1 MKKKKG
7 NETCIAEVHED
18 DEFVTLLMVDNE
30 KEFEDG
36 ELELDETSID
46 QGLAMNR
53 EHDSTPTNVNS
64 SATVVEN
71 RKFAPR
77 EDRSR
82 METDKSEEYHNR
94 SKSDEEDLTEV
105 TKKIAGE
112 TFALVKDTMEKSGIM
127 NVADMVK
134 DQLEQINKT
143 KDCKRISNAAQKG
156 EMETASVTKVYENA
170 VEDQTQARVNV
181 NDMFGNSKRI
191 SSSSEDGEGLDTSDE
206 SNFGLISQVNQINLH
221 NLINS
226 GDQSGGRLDDQVP
239 STSGQRRLIKG
250 TDGNCEKRMVKS
262 MVVLDDK
269 QHKLTPE
276 EKADKMFREA
286 EAAKARLFATPG
298 KDNELN
304 KQFHSVMVDEDY
316 LLVASHVDNATLN
329 KIIAGEY
336 VDFARLIPRDRVLQE
351 EDQHLEMIVHGGK
364 TYWVPAGDCD
374 VQSIHNFGRWEQA
387 FRVYS
392 DIYLRSHPSRSTEL
406 IQYNHIIHMTSLTY
420 TWENV
425 YSYDKDFRIHIS
437 QHPECSWG
445 IILQQAWAM
454 RLKDKISRF
463 EGQKQ
468 DYYGRRHS
476 SSPSQAS
483 TSNSESVDINT
494 ICRHYN
500 RGRCSFGHTCRYE
513 HHCLYCF
520 KFGHSISNCRKL
532 AADKSQKR
540 DGRYNRYDQDRCS
553 DHYRCDHDFRS
564 KDDECRKEHDKKK

>member
-1 MKKKKG
+1 M
-7 NETCIAEVHED
+7 
-18 DEFVTLLMVDNE
+18 
-30 KEFEDG
+30 
-36 ELELDETSID
+36 DETNID

-53 EHDSTPTNVNS
+53 EHDSRPTNVNS
-64 SATVVEN
+64 SATVVET

-82 METDKSEEYHNR
+82 MEMDKSEEYHNR

-112 TFALVKDTMEKSGIM
+112 TFALVKDMMEKSGIM

-134 DQLEQINKT
+134 DQLEQINKA
-143 KDCKRISNAAQKG
+143 KDCKEKSNAAQKG
-156 EMETASVTKVYENA
+156 ETETASVTTVYENA

-221 NLINS
+221 DLINS
-226 GDQSGGRLDDQVP
+226 GDQSGGRPDNQVP

-250 TDGNCEKRMVKS
+250 TDGNIEKRIVKS

-304 KQFHSVMVDEDY
+304 KQFHSVLVDEYY

-336 VDFARLIPRDRVLQE
+336 VDFARLIPWDRVLQE
-351 EDQHLEMIVHGGK
+351 EDQHLEMIVRGGK
-364 TYWVPAGDCD
+364 TYWVPAGDRD

-392 DIYLRSHPSRSTEL
+392 DIYLRSHPSRSTKL
-406 IQYNHIIHMTSLTY
+406 IQYNHIIHTTSLTY
-420 TWENV
+420 TWENI
-425 YSYDKDFRIHIS
+425 YSYDKDFRIYIS
-437 QHPECSWG
+437 QHPERSWG

-454 RLKDKISRF
+454 HLKDKISRF

-468 DYYGRRHS
+468 DYNGRRHS
-476 SSPSQAS
+476 SSP
-483 TSNSESVDINT
+483 T
-494 ICRHYN
+494 
-500 RGRCSFGHTCRYE
+500 
-513 HHCLYCF
+513 
-520 KFGHSISNCRKL
+520 
-532 AADKSQKR
+532 
-540 DGRYNRYDQDRCS
+540 
-553 DHYRCDHDFRS
+553 
-564 KDDECRKEHDKKK
+564 